1 MKKLQVIN
9 LEMDW
14 YATPIGIIHRKM
26 NTAIKAGPTP
36 EIGKSI
42 GGHTAIEINSS
53 NPFIF
58 PIKNTVR
65 IETNPIMK
73 SVFVAPSVAEF
84 SHFVITIAEKCKAT
98 QKKIIL

>member
-58 PIKNTVR
+58 PIKNT
-65 IETNPIMK
+65 ETNPIMK

-84 SHFVITIAEKCKAT
+84 TQFVITIAEKTRAT
-98 QKKIIL
+98 QKKTTL

>member
-1 MKKLQVIN
+1 MGETVI
-9 LEMDW
+9 D
-14 YATPIGIIHRKM
+14 RKM

-58 PIKNTVR
+58 TIKNTVR
-65 IETNPIMK
+65 IETNPIM
-73 SVFVAPSVAEF
+73 E
-84 SHFVITIAEKCKAT
+84 
-98 QKKIIL
+98 

>member
-1 MKKLQVIN
+1 MGETVIDRN
-9 LEMDW
+9 
-14 YATPIGIIHRKM
+14 M

-42 GGHTAIEINSS
+42 GEHTAIEINSS

-58 PIKNTVR
+58 TIKNTVR
-65 IETNPIMK
+65 IETNPIMEY
-73 SVFVAPSVAEF
+73 VFVAPSVAEL
-84 SHFVITIAEKCKAT
+84 SHLIITIAEKCKAT